1 MNATE
6 MKRQT
11 VPNSGDSV
19 QHRFA
24 QSSEG
29 LSSSEIRDLMSLAS
43 APDIVSFAGGMPG
56 NELFPLD
63 EMDRIYNNLTESEK
77 QTALQYGPTSGI
89 PSLLESLTSYLET
102 KGLPVKENRL
112 LITTGSLQAI
122 HILARAFIDPGDRVL
137 VENPSFIG
145 ALSAFRACQA
155 ELRAIPLRG
164 DGMDMSLLAK
174 ELNSASPQPKFLY
187 YAPNFHNPAGIIYSM
202 EVKQQMIALLR
213 GRNIPVI
220 EDDVYSDIWFDE
232 KDLPEMMN
240 LKAMNPEGIDI
251 CFTGSFS
258 KILGPG
264 LRLGWMLVPEAIYRK
279 CELIKQSI
287 DACSPSLSQVLAD
300 KFIRSGEIYRYTAR
314 IREEYKNRGETMI
327 ATLEEHLPEYVTF
340 ERPRGG
346 FYTWLQLPK
355 GTDTT
360 IILKRAIEK
369 GVVFVTGKT
378 FDPAGVQNDH
388 MRVSFCNT
396 DAATIRR
403 GIPLIAQ
410 AIREIIEK

>member
-1 MNATE
+1 MNPTE
-6 MKRQT
+6 MNSTTSHGSQASRQ
-11 VPNSGDSV
+11 P
-19 QHRFA
+19 RFA
-24 QSSEG
+24 QSSAA

-43 APDIVSFAGGMPG
+43 APDIISFAGGMPG

-63 EMDRIYNNLTESEK
+63 EMDRIYNSLTTSEK
-77 QTALQYGPTSGI
+77 QTALQYGPTSGL
-89 PSLLESLTSYLET
+89 PSLLESLSGYLET

-122 HILARAFIDPGDRVL
+122 HILARAFIDPGDRVV

-155 ELRAIPLRG
+155 ELQAIPLRG
-164 DGMDMSLLAK
+164 DGMDISLLAK
-174 ELNSASPQPKFLY
+174 ELNSDAPLPKFLY
-187 YAPNFHNPAGIIYSM
+187 FAPNFHNPAGIIYSM
-202 EVKQQMIALLR
+202 EVKQQMIALLQ

-220 EDDVYSDIWFDE
+220 EDDVYSDIWFHE
-232 KDLPEMMN
+232 EDLQEMKN
-240 LKAMNPEGIDI
+240 LKAINPQGIDI

-300 KFIRSGEIYRYTAR
+300 KFIRSGEIYRYAAR
-314 IREEYKNRGETMI
+314 VREEYKKRGETMI
-327 ATLEEHLPEYVTF
+327 AALEAHLPEYVTF

-355 GTDTT
+355 GSDSTT
-360 IILKRAIEK
+360 ILKRAIEK

-378 FDPAGVQNDH
+378 FDPAGLQNDH

-396 DAATIRR
+396 DAETIRR

-410 AIREIIEK
+410 AIRENIEK